1 MTLDFTKQ
9 GKVMVL
15 MIDYIDNMLA
25 SLDSDIDGVKST
37 PAASHLF
44 NVNPS
49 MKVRHR
55 STVNVAKTLFCANSC
70 GLIYRQQWLS
80 KHQNQKT
87 DKKRR
92 RMMSVA
98 WQSSNS

>member
-1 MTLDFTKQ
+1 MTLDFTKH

-55 STVNVAKTLFCANSC
+55 STAIMSQKHFFCANSR
-70 GLIYRQQWLS
+70 G
-80 KHQNQKT
+80 H
-87 DKKRR
+87 
-92 RMMSVA
+92 
-98 WQSSNS
+98 